1 MTEKKTEP
9 DATEPELT
17 EPEVADPELTEAEV
31 TESDS
36 TAVES
41 AEPAEDGEAPGE
53 SEASPAA
60 REKRS
65 IEWPRVLAYGILPA
79 LALVLAMGAGYLK
92 WQDNSV
98 RDGDGAAVES
108 VQVAKDSTVALLSYQ
123 PDTVEQQL
131 SDARSLLTGDFQQAY
146 TDLTTDVVI
155 PGAKEKQI
163 SAVATVPAAAS
174 VEAEPNRA
182 VVLVFVNQTVVVGA
196 DAPTDTASSV
206 RVTLEKTGDRWLISG
221 FDPV

>member
-1 MTEKKTEP
+1 MTEKNAPAEGGASDDLEPEVTDAESGAVELDEAADVPAETESAE
-9 DATEPELT
+9 ATEP
-17 EPEVADPELTEAEV
+17 
-31 TESDS
+31 
-36 TAVES
+36 
-41 AEPAEDGEAPGE
+41 
-53 SEASPAA
+53 ASPA
-60 REKRS
+60 KRS
-65 IEWPRVLAYGILPA
+65 IEWPRVLAYGILPG
-79 LALVLAMGAGYLK
+79 LALVLGLGAGFLK

-98 RDGDGAAVES
+98 RDGDSAAVES
-108 VQVAKDSTVALLSYQ
+108 VQAAKDSTVALLSYK

-155 PGAKEKQI
+155 PGSKEKQI

-174 VEAEPNRA
+174 VQADPNRA

-206 RVTLEKTGDRWLISG
+206 RVTLEKSGDRWLISA
-221 FDPV
+221 FEPV

>member
-9 DATEPELT
+9 AVTDAE
-17 EPEVADPELTEAEV
+17 
-31 TESDS
+31 S
-36 TAVES
+36 TAVELDQPTEVVD
-41 AEPAEDGEAPGE
+41 APETIEPTEETEPADEVITA
-53 SEASPAA
+53 
-60 REKRS
+60 EKRS
-65 IEWPRVLAYGILPA
+65 IEWPRVLAYGILPG
-79 LALVLAMGAGYLK
+79 LALILGLGAGFLK

-98 RDGDGAAVES
+98 RDGDSAAVES
-108 VQVAKDSTVALLSYQ
+108 VQVAKDSTVALLSYK